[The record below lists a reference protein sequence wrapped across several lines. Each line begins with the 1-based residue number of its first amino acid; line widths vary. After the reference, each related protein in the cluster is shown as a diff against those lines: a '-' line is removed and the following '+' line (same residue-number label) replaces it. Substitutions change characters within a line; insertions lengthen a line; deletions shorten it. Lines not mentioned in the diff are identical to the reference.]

1 MRRFRL
7 TNTAKAFSALV
18 VAGVVSLTFYCN
30 PGLLRK
36 VAPSASSAQH
46 SNVPSV
52 GSLPGDGTSN
62 AFPTVVDGPAGC
74 SDKPEVRFY
83 HWAWNAQ
90 MGMMLATGGRHAQA
104 DSLMCKHGVNLTLVR
119 EDNTDQMQ
127 NQLVTFAEGVKK
139 GESNPKNGAHFVAIM
154 GDGSAQFLKG
164 VDDRLGKLGPEYMA
178 VVVGSAGYSRG
189 EDKLMGPQAWR
200 DNPQRAKGGVVAGV
214 LRDGDWNIA
223 LKWMGDN
230 NIANNPDEKTYD
242 PDAVNWVNA
251 SDYVEA
257 AQKYVS
263 GYCTDMKNVKT
274 GKTEKHCVDAV
285 VTWTPGDVT
294 IAEQKG
300 GLVSIVSTREYR
312 SQMPNVIIGNKK
324 WMSTHR
330 EITKG
335 MLTAIFEA
343 GDRVKTDDASLRQAA
358 AVSALVYKERDA
370 AYWYRYFKVQKEND
384 KQGIAVELGG
394 SSVNNLADNAQ
405 LFGIAPG
412 SVDAF
417 GATYTVF
424 GNVVKSQYPE
434 LMPSFYTVDQI
445 TDLSYVRELYAQGPK
460 TNADNA
466 SFSTDAKI
474 KQVVSKKAWDIQFQ
488 TGSAT
493 FTADTQKQLAQLQ
506 DDLVVAG
513 GTMVEVHGHTDAAG
527 SPDANMS
534 LSEHRAFAVK
544 KWLEAHAPSSF
555 PEGRVK
561 VVAHGQNE
569 PIAPNSTVDGRAKN
583 RRVVIVLGTGDAI

>member
-30 PGLLRK
+30 PQFLRK
-36 VAPSASSAQH
+36 VAPSASNAQH

-52 GSLPGDGTSN
+52 GALPGEAPSGS
-62 AFPTVVDGPAGC
+62 FPTIAEGAPGC
-74 SDKPEVRFY
+74 ADKPEVRFY

-90 MGMMLATGGRHAQA
+90 MGMMLANGGKQAQS
-104 DSLMCKHGVNLTLVR
+104 DSLMCKHGVNLVLVR

-139 GESNPKNGAHFVAIM
+139 GDSNPKEGAHFVAIM
-154 GDGSAQFLKG
+154 GDGGAQFLKG

-200 DNPQRAKGGVVAGV
+200 DNPQRARGGVVAGV

-230 NIANNPDEKTYD
+230 KIANNPDEKTYD

-263 GYCTDMKNVKT
+263 GYCADMKNVKT
-274 GKTEKHCVDAV
+274 GKSEKHCVDAV

-324 WMSTHR
+324 WMASHR

-335 MLTAIFEA
+335 MLSAIFEA
-343 GDRVKTDDASLRQAA
+343 GDQIKTDDAALRRAA

-370 AYWYRYFKVQKEND
+370 AYWYRYFKVQREND
-384 KQGIAVELGG
+384 KQGIAVDLGG

-434 LMPSFYTVDQI
+434 LVPSFYSSAEV
-445 TDLSYVRELYAQGPK
+445 TDLSYVKELYAQAPK

-466 SFSTDAKI
+466 SFSNDAKI

-493 FTADTQKQLAQLQ
+493 FTGETQKQLAHLQ
-506 DDLVVAG
+506 DDLVVAS
-513 GTMVEVHGHTDAAG
+513 GTMVEIHGHTDANGNA
-527 SPDANMS
+527 DANMA
-534 LSEHRAFAVK
+534 LSEQRAFAVK
-544 KWLEAHAPSSF
+544 KWLETHAPASF

-569 PIAPNSTVDGRAKN
+569 PVAPNSTPDGRAKN
-583 RRVVIVLGTGDAI
+583 RRVVIVLGTSEAS